1 MRIQLDLISKWGP
14 EWMKDIIVRLILG
27 HVLLNSTYRHILMMK
42 SAQINKYGSS
52 EVIEINQ
59 STPEPSVSLG
69 KVLVDIKAAGVNPVD
84 WKISEGHM
92 QQLVSLQFP
101 STLGVDFSGV
111 IKQIGEGISPSDF
124 KQGDEVY
131 GQAGVING
139 GSGAFAEM
147 ALANTESIANKPK
160 RLSHAEAAGL
170 PLVGVSAWQAL
181 VENIGLSKGQKIL
194 IHGGAGGIGSIAIQ
208 LAKYLGADV
217 ATTVSIN
224 DKQFVQELGADQV
237 IDYKTQTF
245 EDLLHDYDAV
255 FDTVGDET
263 YRRSFKV
270 IKKGGVIV
278 SMLDQPDSELMNQYG
293 VKAIFQFTQADRERL
308 TKLAQWVDE
317 NNIRVNVEKTFL
329 LDEAGDAL
337 DYQKDVH
344 PRGKVVLA
352 M

>member
-1 MRIQLDLISKWGP
+1 
-14 EWMKDIIVRLILG
+14 
-27 HVLLNSTYRHILMMK
+27 MK

-59 STPEPSVSLG
+59 STSEPTVSSG
-69 KVLVDIKAAGVNPVD
+69 KVLVIIKAAGINPAD
-84 WKISEGHM
+84 WKIREGGL
-92 QQLVSLQFP
+92 QQLISLQFP

-170 PLVGVSAWQAL
+170 PLVGVSAWKAL

>member
-1 MRIQLDLISKWGP
+1 
-14 EWMKDIIVRLILG
+14 
-27 HVLLNSTYRHILMMK
+27 MK

-59 STPEPSVSLG
+59 STSEPTVSSG
-69 KVLVDIKAAGVNPVD
+69 KVLVIIKAAGVNPAD
-84 WKISEGHM
+84 WKIREGGL

-101 STLGVDFSGV
+101 STLGIDFSGV
-111 IKQIGEGISPSDF
+111 IKQVGEGVSPSDF

-170 PLVGVSAWQAL
+170 PLVGVSAWKAL

-217 ATTVSIN
+217 ATTVSAN
-224 DKQFVQELGADQV
+224 DKQFVQELGADVV

>member
-1 MRIQLDLISKWGP
+1 
-14 EWMKDIIVRLILG
+14 
-27 HVLLNSTYRHILMMK
+27 MK
-42 SAQINKYGSS
+42 SAQIKTYGSS

-59 STPEPSVSLG
+59 STSEPIVSSG
-69 KVLVDIKAAGVNPVD
+69 KVLVIIKAAGINPAD
-84 WKISEGHM
+84 WKIREGGL
-92 QQLVSLQFP
+92 QQMITLQFP
-101 STLGVDFSGV
+101 STLGMDFSGV
-111 IKQIGEGISPSDF
+111 IKQVGEGVSPSDF

-147 ALANTESIANKPK
+147 ALANTESIAHKPK

-170 PLVGVSAWQAL
+170 PLVGVSAWKAL
-181 VENIGLSKGQKIL
+181 VENIGLSKDQKIL

-208 LAKYLGADV
+208 LAKYLGSYV
-217 ATTVSIN
+217 ATTVSTN
-224 DKQFVQELGADQV
+224 DKQFVQELGADVV

-245 EDLLHDYDAV
+245 EDLLHEYDAV
-255 FDTVGDET
+255 FDTVGGET

-270 IKKGGVIV
+270 LKKGGVIV
-278 SMLDQPDSELMNQYG
+278 SMLEQPNSELMSQYG
-293 VKAIFQFTQADRERL
+293 IKAIFQFTQADRERL

-317 NNIRVNVEKTFL
+317 NNIRVNVEKKFS